1 MELSASGSA
10 AMSSSDL
17 KRRHRCR
24 NICFA
29 TMGVLLF
36 ITVLIVILI
45 FTVFKPRNPVIT
57 IHSVAL
63 SNLKFALD
71 LARLRVL
78 FNATL
83 DVDLSIKNSNK
94 VGFKYADSAAYLN
107 YRGQKIGEA
116 PLPAGK
122 ISADGTAPMN
132 LSVTIMADR
141 LISDSKFFDDVSSG
155 ELPLNTFAEVS
166 GKVNVLNQI
175 KFHAVSSASCDVLVF
190 LSNAT
195 VGDQSCNYNYKL

>member
-1 MELSASGSA
+1 MEQSANSPA
-10 AMSSSDL
+10 AMSSDL

-29 TMGVLLF
+29 TVAVLLF
-36 ITVLIVILI
+36 IIILIVVLI
-45 FTVFKPRNPVIT
+45 FTVFKPKNPVIT

-63 SNLKFALD
+63 AHLKFSLD
-71 LARLRVL
+71 LTKLQVL
-78 FNATL
+78 LNATL
-83 DVDLSIKNSNK
+83 DVDLSVKNPNK
-94 VGFKYADSAAYLN
+94 VGFKYTDSAADLN

-116 PLPAGK
+116 PIPAGK

-141 LISDSKFFDDVSSG
+141 FVSDSRFFADVLSG
-155 ELPLNTFAEVS
+155 ELPMNTFAEVS
-166 GKVNVLNQI
+166 GKVNFLNLFKI
-175 KFHAVSSASCDVLVF
+175 HAVSSASCDVIVF

-195 VGDQSCNYNYKL
+195 VGDQNCKYNYKL